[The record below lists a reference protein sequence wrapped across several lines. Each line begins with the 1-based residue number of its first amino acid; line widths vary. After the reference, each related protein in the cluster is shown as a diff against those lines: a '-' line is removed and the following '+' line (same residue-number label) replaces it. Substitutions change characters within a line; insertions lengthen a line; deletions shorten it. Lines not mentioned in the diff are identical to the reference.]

1 MKLAI
6 YLISINFKLF
16 LAFDAD
22 ALFPDYKWQRTYSR
36 KASISFIR

>member
-16 LAFDAD
+16 LASDAD
-22 ALFPDYKWQRTYSR
+22 ALSPDYKSRRTYR
-36 KASISFIR
+36 KFSI

>member
-22 ALFPDYKWQRTYSR
+22 ALSPDYKWRRTYS
-36 KASISFIR
+36 